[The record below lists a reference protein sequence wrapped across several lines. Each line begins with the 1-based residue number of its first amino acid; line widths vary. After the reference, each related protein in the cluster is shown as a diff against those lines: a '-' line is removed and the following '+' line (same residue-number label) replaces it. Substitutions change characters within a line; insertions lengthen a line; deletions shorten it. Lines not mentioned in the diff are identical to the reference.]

1 MDMDSDKQAEPTLGY
16 GMLHGVTD
24 PVLPSLDLSY
34 PILSVR
40 DWK

>member
-24 PVLPSLDLSY
+24 PVLPSLEETGQQ
-34 PILSVR
+34 P
-40 DWK
+40 